1 MTLNCFTGKDS
12 PGPLVQKQYAH
23 APVNGGRI
31 ENTVLQL
38 NVYDQNK
45 DGRFFY
51 RQ

>member
-1 MTLNCFTGKDS
+1 MDS
-12 PGPLVQKQYAH
+12 PGPFAKKQYAA

-31 ENTVLQL
+31 ENTELQL